1 MQMATRHQYYNLD
14 SVAHNSIS
22 TYTCTVIPQQ
32 PTRTI
37 TMAAE
42 DGPRLPI
49 ANRSKAL
56 PASEGAK
63 KIGQQDRI
71 NQSGKLYRVASDQVL
86 RMPAV
91 YHLRHNMVQNSFATG
106 SLVDV
111 LCGVCVYYYYNC
123 GGPASDRRACS
134 HRFWSSYP
142 SRVTYHSV

>member
-1 MQMATRHQYYNLD
+1 M
-14 SVAHNSIS
+14 V
-22 TYTCTVIPQQ
+22 
-32 PTRTI
+32 
-37 TMAAE
+37 AE
-42 DGPRLPI
+42 DGLRLPI

-134 HRFWSSYP
+134 HRFWSSYRSLDI
-142 SRVTYHSV
+142 SRPLKGYEACGVCSACYTCGLRSLFANPKRHEAACTAV